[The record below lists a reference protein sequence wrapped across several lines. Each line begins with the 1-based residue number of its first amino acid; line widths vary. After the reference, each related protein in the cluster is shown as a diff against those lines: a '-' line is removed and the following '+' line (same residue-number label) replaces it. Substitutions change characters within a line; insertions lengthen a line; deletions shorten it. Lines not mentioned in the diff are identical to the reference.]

1 MNYII
6 LFTLVIVIVLII
18 LNQKK
23 KSNTTVT
30 VQNQNQSNDSSEK
43 DSTFES
49 NDDFPQSDFV
59 DNYWIPVESKKRVV
73 KINLYIKYK
82 NSRSIIS
89 ERQFDLYSFSRGAQG
104 YHLHGYCHKK
114 DRIITLSSLGVLE
127 VKDSST
133 NENIPN
139 IIEYIEKR
147 YKETINY
154 KQDLLFEEYGWA
166 IYILLYL
173 SATSG
178 SVIKKERD
186 IILSFIK
193 SIKGFEELTKEWID
207 ETIIDLYRPG
217 KMEIRNWIKE
227 GIKKSH
233 NFDLLYPWI
242 DKLEALQQGTNK
254 EFQNLKKYILKQ
266 IQEIKNA

>member
-1 MNYII
+1 MSYII
-6 LFTLVIVIVLII
+6 LVVLLVVIVFII
-18 LNQKK
+18 LNQNK
-23 KSNTTVT
+23 KSKTNVKL
-30 VQNQNQSNDSSEK
+30 QNQNQSDASSENE
-43 DSTFES
+43 TELVIN
-49 NDDFPQSDFV
+49 NDLPQSDFN
-59 DNYWIPVESKKRVV
+59 DNYWIPVESKKREV

-89 ERQFDLYSFSRGAQG
+89 ERQFDLYSFSRGEQG

-127 VKDSST
+127 AKEVST

-173 SATSG
+173 SASSG

-186 IILSFIK
+186 IILFFIK
-193 SIKGFEELTKEWID
+193 SIKGFEELSEEWID
-207 ETIIDLYRPG
+207 ETIKDLYRPG

-227 GIKKSH
+227 RIKKSH
-233 NFDLLYPWI
+233 NFDLLFPWI
-242 DKLEALQQGTNK
+242 DKLEGLQSENNK

-266 IQEIKNA
+266 ISEINNA